1 MEIKKKTIE
10 RLAMTVVGNLI
21 YAMGINLMINPI
33 HLYSSGF
40 TGISQLIRMFLVE
53 VLHVPQ
59 IGGLDYMGIIYF
71 LLNIP
76 LFFLAYRVMGKK
88 FCITTLGSIAMASAF
103 LAIIPVPTTPIVED
117 RILAAVVGGMGS
129 GVGAG
134 LLLRAGT
141 SQGGQDIIGVC
152 LAKTHPNFKVGV
164 IGIIISLF
172 IYTICLF
179 IYDIPTVLYSI
190 VFSVVTGICID
201 KVHTQNIKQ
210 ECMIFTKKAG
220 LSKHI
225 MEDLGRGVTAWDG
238 EGVYTGED
246 TYVLVT
252 VISKYEEHHLKELIA
267 EHDPNAFMIITD
279 NTRVVGN
286 FVKRFTD

>member
-1 MEIKKKTIE
+1 MKIKRRTVE
-10 RLAMTVVGNLI
+10 RVVMTVVGNLI
-21 YAMGINLMINPI
+21 YAMGVNLMINPI

-40 TGISQLIRMFLVE
+40 TGISQLVRLFLLE

-59 IGGLDYMGIIYF
+59 IGNLDYMGIIYF
-71 LLNIP
+71 LLNLP
-76 LFFLAYRVMGKK
+76 LFLLAYKVMGKQ

-103 LAIIPVPTTPIVED
+103 LAIVPVPKVPIVED
-117 RILAAVVGGMGS
+117 RILAAVVGGIGS

-152 LAKTHPNFKVGV
+152 MAKTHPNFKVGI

-172 IYTICLF
+172 IYGVCLF

-190 VFSVVTGICID
+190 VFSVVTGVCID

-210 ECMIFTKKAG
+210 QCMIFTKKPG

-225 MEDLGRGVTAWDG
+225 IEDLGRGVTAWDG

-252 VISKYEEHHLKELIA
+252 VISKYEEHHLRELIA
-267 EHDPNAFMIITD
+267 EHDPNAFMIISD

-286 FVKRFTD
+286 FVKKFTD